1 MSVRAAM
8 LASGREG
15 GTGVTIHVASRR
27 RSATT
32 LAAEFPGARII
43 DVTSKADEPWVRLSP
58 FYPHGGI
65 PVPLTPGVTAQ
76 SVEGIWQALKVFTS
90 ADVDPAKLEVTGMT
104 GLKRTVRTNGPVRG
118 HREGLYGEGLLT
130 YETARRRIYL
140 PAYRWVLEHRTADL
154 AGDLRRLAGEG
165 DVVLLDYTTNG
176 DVADL
181 TTPLSH
187 AALVRLHV
195 EGRWPEEMS

>member
-8 LASGREG
+8 LTSGRERG
-15 GTGVTIHVASRR
+15 AVTIHVASRR

-43 DVTSKADEPWVRLSP
+43 DVTSRADEPWVRLSP

-76 SVEGIWQALKVFTS
+76 SVEGIWQALKVFAS

-154 AGDLRRLAGEG
+154 AADLRRLAGER

-176 DVADL
+176 DVTDL

-195 EGRWPEEMS
+195 EDRWPEEMS